1 MKTNKQITAPE
12 TIEKSAL
19 LNSLLVVRRA
29 LNILIADVIESS
41 GKTAKKDD
49 VKRHYLY
56 LLKSLLWQ
64 INK

>member
-1 MKTNKQITAPE
+1 METNKHLTTPE

-19 LNSLLVVRRA
+19 LNSLLIVRRA
-29 LNILIADVIESS
+29 LNILIADVLESN
-41 GKTAKKDD
+41 GKTVKKED